1 MSQDIPKIKQRK
13 SRVFSFA
20 AVLLCLALG
29 IGGAVWMQSQRDPA
43 SLNTVRNRIARVPII
58 GDVAARLSSQL
69 PRADVAPTLTRPYGM
84 MPDAFAAFLG
94 ACQRVGVHPF
104 RIGQTIGNDPRS
116 VGYHQRDG
124 TLVINGQK
132 LDYCAA
138 VDLGAQDMTEA
149 HIQWFLRALT
159 REGFAAWY
167 RSGAR
172 WKGGEHIHAIYA
184 PLKMKPQLQE
194 QTRDFLRQR
203 RRQGLPRL
211 WWEKK
216 FRALN

>member
-1 MSQDIPKIKQRK
+1 MNQEIPNINKRK

-29 IGGAVWMQSQRDPA
+29 VGGAVLVQARRDA
-43 SLNTVRNRIARVPII
+43 SSLNTVREKIAKVPLI
-58 GDVAARLSSQL
+58 GDIAARLSSQM
-69 PRADVAPTLTRPYGM
+69 PFAEVAPPLRPYGM
-84 MPDAFAAFLG
+84 TPGAFAAFLR
-94 ACQRVGVHPF
+94 ACQHVGVHPF

-124 TLVINGQK
+124 TLVIKNQK
-132 LDYCAA
+132 FNYCAA

-184 PLKMKPQLQE
+184 PLKMKPQLEE